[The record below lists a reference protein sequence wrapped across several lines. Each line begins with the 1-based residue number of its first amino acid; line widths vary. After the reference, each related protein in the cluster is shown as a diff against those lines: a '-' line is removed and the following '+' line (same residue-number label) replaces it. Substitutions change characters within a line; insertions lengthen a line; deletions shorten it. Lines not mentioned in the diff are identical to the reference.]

1 MPFQSNT
8 GGTFVRND
16 VLKAVG
22 IDPLTLDTWDKR
34 RDAALAASDPSK
46 EMWGWGF
53 TMNKSGDGHGFI
65 TDVIQAFGG
74 RFVDETGEKVT
85 FKSPETIAAVE
96 WLRETYT
103 SDKYKP
109 MLPPGIESWTD
120 TSNNEAFLAGKIAM
134 TANAFS
140 VYAKAKKDG
149 NPIFPNIT
157 VLRKPKTNDGLVLE
171 SGANMWFTIFKGAK
185 NVDAAKQFILH
196 MIDPAQFVPIVK
208 EAGGLLLPAY
218 ANQWTPDVLAIDP
231 NFPIL
236 KDIIFNETKYTGQA
250 YPAQPNAAVDG
261 INAQAILSQ
270 MMANVTNGSMTSEQ
284 AVDDANKK
292 IVQIFEELGLP
303 QG

>member
-1 MPFQSNT
+1 
-8 GGTFVRND
+8 
-16 VLKAVG
+16 
-22 IDPLTLDTWDKR
+22 
-34 RDAALAASDPSK
+34 
-46 EMWGWGF
+46 
-53 TMNKSGDGHGFI
+53 MNKSGDGHGFI

-85 FKSPETIAAVE
+85 FKSPETVAAVA
-96 WLRETYT
+96 WLQETYT

-120 TSNNEAFLAGKIAM
+120 TSNNENFLSGKIAM

-149 NPIFPNIT
+149 NPIFKDIV

-171 SGANMWFTIFKGAK
+171 SGASMWFTIFKGSK
-185 NVDAAKQFILH
+185 NIDAAKAFIKH
-196 MIDPAQFVPIVK
+196 MIDPAQFIPIVK

-218 ANQWTPDVLAIDP
+218 SNQWSDEVVGVDP
-231 NFPIL
+231 NFKTL

-250 YPAQPNAAVDG
+250 FPAQPNAAVAG
-261 INAQAILSQ
+261 IDSQAILSQ
-270 MMANVTNGSMTSEQ
+270 MMSNVTNGSMTPEQ

>member
-1 MPFQSNT
+1 
-8 GGTFVRND
+8 
-16 VLKAVG
+16 
-22 IDPLTLDTWDKR
+22 
-34 RDAALAASDPSK
+34 
-46 EMWGWGF
+46 
-53 TMNKSGDGHGFI
+53 MNRSGDGHGFI

-85 FKSPETIAAVE
+85 FKSPETIEAVT
-96 WLRETYT
+96 WLQETYM

-140 VYAKAKKDG
+140 VYAKAKKDN
-149 NPIFPNIT
+149 NPIFPDIV
-157 VLRKPKTNDGLVLE
+157 VLRKPKTNAGEVLE
-171 SGANMWFTIFKGAK
+171 SGANMWFTIFRGSK
-185 NVDAAKQFILH
+185 NVDAAKAFIKH
-196 MIDPAQFVPIVK
+196 MIDPAQFIPIVK

-218 ANQWTPDVLAIDP
+218 ANQWTDDVVAIDP

-236 KDIIFNETKYTGQA
+236 KDIIFNETIYTGQA

-261 INAQAILSQ
+261 INAQSILSQ
-270 MMANVTNGSMTSEQ
+270 MMSNVTNGSMTPEQ

-303 QG
+303 QA